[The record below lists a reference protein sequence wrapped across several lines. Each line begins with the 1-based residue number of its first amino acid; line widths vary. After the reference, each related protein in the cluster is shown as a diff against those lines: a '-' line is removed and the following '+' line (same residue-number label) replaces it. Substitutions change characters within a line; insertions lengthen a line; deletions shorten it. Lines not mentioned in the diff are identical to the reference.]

1 MPEILVP
8 LLCNN
13 RVTITEIAIW
23 PVLNNTNSS
32 KLPAK
37 PYLTTLDVV
46 ELGLTELNHVV
57 VLQSAPLL

>member
-1 MPEILVP
+1 MILK
-8 LLCNN
+8 
-13 RVTITEIAIW
+13 IAIW
-23 PVLNNTNSS
+23 PVLNNKNSS

-46 ELGLTELNHVV
+46 KIGLTELNDGV